1 MLVHYLIPL
10 LRSLMYFLAYS
21 TLTVIG
27 IIVLYIAF
35 NFVLAYNDMRRRFDT
50 SQFDDYDDL

>member
-27 IIVLYIAF
+27 IIVLYIAI
-35 NFVLAYNDMRRRFDT
+35 NFLLAYNDMRRRVNMEE
-50 SQFDDYDDL
+50 FDDYDDL